1 MIGSVERYSSS
12 IRKRRISLLGSR
24 TFRILLIALLI
35 YLVASRFFLAT
46 FQVESVSM
54 EPTLSPS
61 DRVIVS
67 LLDFGPRVPFSHA
80 RFPALGRPARGDVV
94 IVQPPFYDDEPLLER
109 ILQPLVSFFTLQ
121 KASLRRDLYGGRVNS
136 YMVKRIIGM
145 PGDTIRLSSF
155 RVWIKPSGASEF
167 VPEDQLVPG
176 RYQPR
181 TSLGVPG
188 WSPSLPFSGNE
199 DELLLPA
206 GQYFVLGDNRP
217 ESSDSRSWGAV
228 PLDRVIGKVI
238 YRYWPPRSIGRL

>member
-12 IRKRRISLLGSR
+12 VRKRRISLLSSR
-24 TFRILLIALLI
+24 TFRILLIAFLI
-35 YLVASRFFLAT
+35 YLVVSRFFLAT

-67 LLDFGPRVPFSHA
+67 LLVFGPRFPFSHA
-80 RFPALGRPARGDVV
+80 RFPSVARPERGDIVV
-94 IVQPPFYDDEPLLER
+94 VQPPFYDDEPLLTK

-121 KASLRRDLYGGRVNS
+121 KATLRRDLYGGRVNS

-145 PGDTIRLSSF
+145 PGDTIRLDNY
-155 RVWIKPSGASEF
+155 RVWIEPRGASDF
-167 VPEDQLVPG
+167 VPEDELVPG
-176 RYQPR
+176 HYQTR
-181 TSLGVPG
+181 SSLNAPG

-199 DELLLPA
+199 DELVLPA
-206 GQYFVLGDNRP
+206 GHYYVMGDNRP

-228 PLDRVIGKVI
+228 PLDRIIGKVI
-238 YRYWPPRSIGRL
+238 YRYWPPRSIGKL